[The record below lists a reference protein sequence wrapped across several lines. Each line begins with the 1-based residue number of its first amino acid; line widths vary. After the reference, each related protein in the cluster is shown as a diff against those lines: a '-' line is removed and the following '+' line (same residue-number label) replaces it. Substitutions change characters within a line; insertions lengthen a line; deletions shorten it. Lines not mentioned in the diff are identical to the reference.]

1 MSPGVAFELRTAAR
15 FCPPTRA
22 DTPVSGV
29 VQQQG
34 AYNSVEYFVRAS
46 NLKQSAGQGV
56 WKRGNPMNIRGWKVV
71 VISASLT
78 VAMSGCET
86 LDAYTQESKTS
97 DTTKGAVIGA
107 IAGAVVGLAS
117 GDDAVERRQR
127 ALILAGVGALAGGAI
142 GNYMD
147 RQEAEL
153 RAELQ
158 GSGVSVTRIGDN
170 ITLNMPGNVTFAT
183 DSSDLSPAFFD
194 VLNSVSKVLTEFDQT
209 VVEVAGHTDS
219 TGSDAYNQ
227 SLSERRAGS
236 VRQYL
241 QSQQISSQRLIT
253 IGLGESMPVA
263 DNTTNA
269 GRQANRRV
277 EITMVPVTS

>member
-1 MSPGVAFELRTAAR
+1 
-15 FCPPTRA
+15 
-22 DTPVSGV
+22 
-29 VQQQG
+29 
-34 AYNSVEYFVRAS
+34 
-46 NLKQSAGQGV
+46 
-56 WKRGNPMNIRGWKVV
+56 MNIKALNVFLAA
-71 VISASLT
+71 ASLT
-78 VAMSGCET
+78 VVLSGCET

-97 DTTKGAVIGA
+97 SATKGAVIGA

-127 ALILAGVGALAGGAI
+127 ALIGAGVGALAGGAV
-142 GNYMD
+142 GAYMD

-170 ITLNMPGNVTFAT
+170 ITLNMPGNITFAT
-183 DSSDLSPAFFD
+183 NSSDLSPAFFD
-194 VLNSVSKVLTEFDQT
+194 VLNSVGKVLTKFDQT

-227 SLSERRAGS
+227 ALSERRSTS
-236 VRQYL
+236 VASYL
-241 QSQQISSQRLIT
+241 QSQSINPQRMIT

-263 DNTTNA
+263 DNATPE

>member
-1 MSPGVAFELRTAAR
+1 MNYRG
-15 FCPPTRA
+15 
-22 DTPVSGV
+22 
-29 VQQQG
+29 
-34 AYNSVEYFVRAS
+34 
-46 NLKQSAGQGV
+46 LKTLLISAGL
-56 WKRGNPMNIRGWKVV
+56 
-71 VISASLT
+71 VIVLA
-78 VAMSGCET
+78 GCQT
-86 LDAYTQESKTS
+86 LDAYTQEPKTS
-97 DTTKGAVIGA
+97 NTTRGALIGAV
-107 IAGAVVGLAS
+107 AGAVVGLAS

-158 GSGVSVTRIGDN
+158 GTGVSVTRIGDN
-170 ITLNMPGNVTFAT
+170 ITLNMPGHVTFAT

-194 VLNSVSKVLTEFDQT
+194 VLTSVSKVMTNYDQT

-227 SLSERRAGS
+227 ALSERRASS
-236 VRQYL
+236 VAQYL
-241 QSQQISSQRLIT
+241 ETQGIMSQRLIT

-263 DNTTNA
+263 DNGSA
-269 GRQANRRV
+269 SGRQANRRV